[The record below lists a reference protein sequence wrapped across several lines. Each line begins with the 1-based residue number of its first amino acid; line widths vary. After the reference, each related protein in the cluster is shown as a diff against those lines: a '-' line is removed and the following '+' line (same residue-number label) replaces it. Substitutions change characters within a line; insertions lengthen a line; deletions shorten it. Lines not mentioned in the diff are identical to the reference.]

1 VRLATCAKSGISA
14 SADPIFGGRGQVVG
28 YLRYSANANGI
39 PVGPTAPLRPATP
52 ITPMAALPLITPMAA
67 LPLITPMAALP
78 LITPMAALRPPTPR
92 ASGDPNTTGARRREA
107 KG

>member
-67 LPLITPMAALP
+67 LPLITPMAAL
-78 LITPMAALRPPTPR
+78 RPPTPR